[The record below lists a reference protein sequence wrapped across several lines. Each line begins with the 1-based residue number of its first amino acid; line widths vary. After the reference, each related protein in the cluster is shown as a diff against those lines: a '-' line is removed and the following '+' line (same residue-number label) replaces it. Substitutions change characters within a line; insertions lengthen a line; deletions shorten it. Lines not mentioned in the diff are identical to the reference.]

1 MITTK
6 QIPRLALFPATAEVN
21 QKGHLVIG
29 GCDAVT
35 LISEFGSPLYV
46 FDEAGLRNKCR
57 EFKQEFGKRYPR
69 TTVVYAS
76 KAFLNKAFAK
86 ILKEE
91 DIWLDAVSAGEFSVG
106 RAAGFPMPQVY
117 FHGNNKSAE
126 ELRLALEWGIG
137 HIVVDNFHEL
147 ALLNELAGKLRI
159 KPEILLRLTPGID
172 PHTHRFLSTGIT
184 DSKFGFPLAY
194 AGEAVNKAL
203 SLPNVKLVG
212 LHCHIGSSIYEVQPY
227 LDAVDNMLKFAAEMK
242 QKYGFDLKQLD
253 IGGGF
258 AVQYLVANP
267 APPVAAYAE
276 AITSRLTAK
285 CKELKLNPP
294 ELIIEPGRSI
304 VGQSGVA
311 LYTVGAIKE
320 VPGVRTFVC
329 VDGGMSD
336 NIRPAIY
343 DAKYEALVANKIEEK
358 NTKKVT
364 IAGKYCE
371 SGDILIRD
379 IDLPEMAAGDILA
392 IPTCGAYCVPMAS
405 NYNASL
411 KPAIVMVKDGKA
423 RLIRR
428 RETYEDLVSTD
439 LV

>member
-6 QIPRLALFPATAEVN
+6 QIPRLALFPATTEIN
-21 QKGHLVIG
+21 NKGHLVIG

-35 LISEFGSPLYV
+35 LATEFGTPLYV

-57 EFKQEFGKRYPR
+57 EFKNEFGKRYAK

-76 KAFLNKAFAK
+76 KAFINKAFAQM
-86 ILKEE
+86 LKEE
-91 DIWLDAVSAGEFSVG
+91 GIWLDAVSAGEFSIG
-106 RAAGFPMPQVY
+106 RAAGFPMPHVY

-126 ELRLALEWGIG
+126 ELRLALEWGVG

-147 ALLNELAGKLRI
+147 ALLNELAGKLGV
-159 KPEILLRLTPGID
+159 KPDILLRLTPNID
-172 PHTHRFLSTGIT
+172 AHTHRFLTTGVT
-184 DSKFGFPLAY
+184 DSKFGFALAY
-194 AGEAVNKAL
+194 AGEAVSKAM
-203 SLPNVKLVG
+203 SSANVKLVG
-212 LHCHIGSSIYEVQPY
+212 LHCHIGSSIYEVQPF

-242 QKYGFDLKQLD
+242 QKYGFEMKQLD
-253 IGGGF
+253 LGGGF
-258 AVQYLVANP
+258 AVQYLVSNP
-267 APPVAAYAE
+267 PPPVAAYAE
-276 AITSRLTAK
+276 AITARLTTK
-285 CKELKLNPP
+285 CKELKLTPP
-294 ELIIEPGRSI
+294 ELVIEPGRSM

-311 LYTVGAIKE
+311 LYTAGAIKE

-329 VDGGMSD
+329 VDGGMGD

-343 DAKYEALVANKIEEK
+343 EAKYEAVVANKAGEN

-379 IDLPEMAAGDILA
+379 IELPEMAAGDILA
-392 IPTCGAYCVPMAS
+392 IPTSGAYCIPMAS
-405 NYNASL
+405 NYNAAL

-428 RETYEDLVSTD
+428 RETFEDLVSTD

>member
-1 MITTK
+1 MVR

-21 QKGHLVIG
+21 TKGHLVIG
-29 GCDAVT
+29 GCDTAN
-35 LISEFGSPLYV
+35 LIADYGTPLYV
-46 FDEAGLRNKCR
+46 FDETGLRNKCR
-57 EFKQEFGKRYPR
+57 EYKQEFGKRYVK

-76 KAFLNKAFAK
+76 KAFLDKSLVQ

-91 DIWLDAVSAGEFSVG
+91 GIWLDAVSAGEFSIG
-106 RAAGFPMPQVY
+106 RAAGFPMPHVY

-126 ELRLALEWGIG
+126 ELLLALEWGVG

-147 ALLNELAGKLRI
+147 VLLSELAGKLKT
-159 KPEILLRLTPGID
+159 KPDILLRLTPNID
-172 PHTHRFLSTGIT
+172 AHTHRFLSTGVT

-194 AGEAVNKAL
+194 GAEAVEKAL
-203 SLPNVKLVG
+203 ASPNVNLVG
-212 LHCHIGSSIYEVQPY
+212 LHCHIGSSIFEVQPY

-242 QKYGFDLKQLD
+242 QKFGFELQQLD

-258 AVQYLVANP
+258 ALQYVVANP
-267 APPVAAYAE
+267 APPVSVFAE

-285 CKELKLNPP
+285 CKELKLNQP
-294 ELIIEPGRSI
+294 ELLIEPGRSV

-311 LYTVGAIKE
+311 LYSVGAVKE

-343 DAKYEALVANKIEEK
+343 DAKYEAVVANKVGEK
-358 NTKKVT
+358 DIKKVT

-379 IDLPEMAAGDILA
+379 IELPEIATGDILA
-392 IPTCGAYCVPMAS
+392 IPSCGAYCIPMAC
-405 NYNASL
+405 NYNAAL

-428 RETYEDLVSTD
+428 RETFEDLVSTD

>member
-6 QIPRLALFPATAEVN
+6 QIPRLALFPLTAEVN

-29 GCDAVT
+29 GCDTVALT
-35 LISEFGSPLYV
+35 AEFGTPLYV

-69 TTVVYAS
+69 TRVVYAS
-76 KAFLNKAFAK
+76 KAFIDKAFAR

-91 DIWLDAVSAGEFSVG
+91 AIGLDAVSAGEFSIG
-106 RAAGFPMPQVY
+106 RAADFPMERVY

-126 ELRLALEWGIG
+126 ELQLALEWGVG

-147 ALLNELAGKLRI
+147 TLLNEIAGKLRR
-159 KPEILLRLTPGID
+159 KPDILLRLTPGID
-172 PHTHRFLSTGIT
+172 PHTHKFLATGVT
-184 DSKFGFPLAY
+184 DSKFGFPLSYGA
-194 AGEAVNKAL
+194 EAVSRAL
-203 SLPNVKLVG
+203 SSSNVNLVG

-227 LDAVDNMLKFAAEMK
+227 LDAIDNMLKFAAEMK
-242 QKYGFDLKQLD
+242 QKFGFDTKQLD

-258 AVQYLVANP
+258 AVQYLVTNP
-267 APPVAAYAE
+267 APPVSAYAE
-276 AITSRLTAK
+276 AITARLIAK

-294 ELIIEPGRSI
+294 ELIIEPGRSV

-320 VPGVRTFVC
+320 VPGVRTYVC
-329 VDGGMSD
+329 VDGGMGD
-336 NIRPAIY
+336 NIRPALY
-343 DAKYEALVANKIEEK
+343 EAKYEAMVANKIGEK
-358 NTKKVT
+358 DNKKVT

-379 IDLPEMAAGDILA
+379 IDLPEMAAGDVLA
-392 IPTCGAYCVPMAS
+392 IPTCGAYCIPMAC

-423 RLIRR
+423 RLVRR
-428 RETYEDLVSTD
+428 RETFEDLVSND